1 MMDEER
7 SFALL
12 KLLSDQKNHSL
23 NDAVTLDPSCPAVE
37 WHRLAQKLKHQGL
50 VEHSWLKGETVI
62 TDAGVEIFQQLALSG
77 GREAVGIQLNRGDMS
92 RW

>member
-23 NDAVTLDPSCPAVE
+23 NDAVNLDPPCPVVE
-37 WHRLAQKLKHQGL
+37 WHRLAQHLKHQGL

-62 TDAGVEIFQQLALSG
+62 TDAGVEIFQKLALSF
-77 GREAVGIQLNRGDMS
+77 EAEKPSAYN
-92 RW
+92 

>member
-23 NDAVTLDPSCPAVE
+23 NDAVTLDPSCPVVE
-37 WHRLAQKLKHQGL
+37 WDRLGQDLKHQGL
-50 VEHSWLKGETVI
+50 VEHSWLKGEKVI
-62 TDAGVEIFQQLALSG
+62 TGAGVEIVQQLTMSG
-77 GREAVGIQLNRGDMS
+77 G
-92 RW
+92 

>member
-1 MMDEER
+1 MMDDER

-12 KLLSDQKNHSL
+12 KLLSDQRKHSI
-23 NDAVTLDPSCPAVE
+23 NDALNVDESCPVVE

-62 TDAGVEIFQQLALSG
+62 TAAGLQIFQQLARL
-77 GREAVGIQLNRGDMS
+77 
-92 RW
+92 

>member
-1 MMDEER
+1 MMEKER

-12 KLLSDQKNHSL
+12 KLLSDQEKHSI
-23 NDAVTLDPSCPAVE
+23 NDAVTLDPSYPVVE

-50 VEHSWLKGETVI
+50 IEHSWLRGETVI

-77 GREAVGIQLNRGDMS
+77 R
-92 RW
+92 

>member
-12 KLLSDQKNHSL
+12 KLLSDQKKHSL
-23 NDAVTLDPSCPAVE
+23 NDAVTLDPSCPVVE
-37 WHRLAQKLKHQGL
+37 WHRLAQNLKHQGL
-50 VEHSWLKGETVI
+50 VEHSWLKGETAI

-77 GREAVGIQLNRGDMS
+77 GSVGVQLKP
-92 RW
+92 

>member
-23 NDAVTLDPSCPAVE
+23 NDAVTLDSSCPVVE
-37 WHRLAQKLKHQGL
+37 WHRLAQNLKHQGL

-77 GREAVGIQLNRGDMS
+77 G
-92 RW
+92 